1 MSAPQMD
8 ENADTRLD
16 EALSRPQRRL
26 LRRIF
31 NARTTPIVVEGSAL
45 LTYRDASRYLLSLPV
60 DARDIAYAAI
70 KGQAL
75 AEAR

>member
-1 MSAPQMD
+1 MD

-60 DARDIAYAAI
+60 DARDVAYAAI